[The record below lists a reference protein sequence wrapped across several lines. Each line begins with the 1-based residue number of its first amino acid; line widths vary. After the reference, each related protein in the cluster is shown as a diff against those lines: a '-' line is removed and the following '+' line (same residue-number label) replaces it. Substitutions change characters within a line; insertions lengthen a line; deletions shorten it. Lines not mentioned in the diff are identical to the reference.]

1 MDGAVNMNPSTSNA
15 PHVLTSGEA
24 KKVEKSIA
32 LEASAAEKHI
42 AQVNKSLELA
52 IKEEKKVEKVCVS

>member
-1 MDGAVNMNPSTSNA
+1 MDGAVNMNPSNA
-15 PHVLTSGEA
+15 PHVLTSGEV

-52 IKEEKKVEKVCVS
+52 IKEEKKAEKVCVS